1 MENNSKGKIM
11 RVKQGYNPNSSSMG
25 SVVFALPTALIGITA
40 GFGIVSGII
49 MSAFMKNKNE
59 SKLKE
64 GHISG
69 EKPNCEPSAKTE
81 GQ

>member
-1 MENNSKGKIM
+1 MKKDSKGKIM
-11 RVKQGYNPNSSSMG
+11 RVKKGYNPNSSSMG
-25 SVVFALPTALIGITA
+25 SVVFALPTALLGVTA

-49 MSAFMKNKNE
+49 MSAFMTNKN
-59 SKLKE
+59 KLKE